1 MQASHRFS
9 ATVLAK
15 GFPSVTQSPDGA
27 RYVTGYDTRVF
38 NKVGYGDVLAGL
50 AAGYMALGGDAATSA
65 IAAQIESHR
74 RYQVALTSGAS
85 TDPWD
90 ICGQRSGIGI

>member
-1 MQASHRFS
+1 MQASHSFG

-65 IAAQIESHR
+65 IAAQIESHK
-74 RYQVALTSGAS
+74 RYQAAVEANISA
-85 TDPWD
+85 DPWD
-90 ICGQRSGIGI
+90 ICGQEARLLD